1 MFKTGLTIQKLDNIQ
16 PSSFVKI
23 ANVMKLEH
31 IEFDM
36 TVFDD
41 IENVLKII
49 KTKQTAIH
57 APYFDDYGFDLSS
70 NENIID
76 SFVDN
81 ILTYQKDLNIIGVV
95 VHPPNDPKRNYD
107 LFYERL
113 NKIPCNIFLENM
125 PEQSWEEFRSFFDET
140 QAHVNRDMKICFD
153 IPHSYVTNGT
163 DYLNLPDFVLELLKQ
178 NTGYIHISGGTKS
191 EDTHYA
197 LLTEGDMPLKPVKNF
212 LRSIFRGTVTM
223 ELAPRTLDD
232 IDKVLRSYII
242 MLGIS
247 KHRLHQLEIMLK
259 RPFIVRKIKQLDF
272 SSHELFVKK
281 KNKQEN

>member
-41 IENVLKII
+41 INQVLNVLKA
-49 KTKQTAIH
+49 KQTAIH
-57 APYFDDYGFDLSS
+57 APYYEDYGFDLSS
-70 NENIID
+70 DRIVVDTFVENLIK
-76 SFVDN
+76 
-81 ILTYQKDLNIIGVV
+81 YQNNLKIIGTV
-95 VHPPNDPKRNYD
+95 VHPPSDPNANYE

-113 NKIPCNIFLENM
+113 NKLPLDIFLENM
-125 PEQSWEEFRSFFDET
+125 PEQSWKDFQSFFDQT
-140 QAHVNRDMKICFD
+140 QAHVERDLKICFD
-153 IPHSYVTNGT
+153 IPHSYVTNGL
-163 DYLNLPDFVLELLKQ
+163 DYLNIPDFVLDLLKQ
-178 NTGYIHISGGTKS
+178 STGYIHISGGTRN

-197 LLTEGDMPLKPVKNF
+197 LLTEGDMPLEPVKSF
-212 LRSIFRGTVTM
+212 LRTIYRGTVTM

-232 IDKVLRSYII
+232 IDKVLRSYIL

-247 KHRLHQLEIMLK
+247 KKRLHQLEIKIK

-272 SSHELFVKK
+272 SSKELFSKK
-281 KNKQEN
+281 KDK